1 MFLSHRS
8 FSLSRRKCCVFI
20 QLWVYNTVTFLFL
33 NHSGDQETLHRE
45 PYYLC
50 LRSGSVMTRLKFLP
64 WPAKALP
71 IHPALGAPA
80 KLTFPRSLRRT
91 LPGTTVSWQALPFP
105 SSSQCPCPWPWFQ
118 CSFPS
123 NAFVHHH
130 PPPSSRQDELP
141 HQYFSQHC
149 SLLCSVCLLYHFTF
163 IRVICSLCF
172 SLPTLETLWRSRV
185 FLALVAVSPVPRVG
199 LMNASM
205 NWFVFR

>member
-20 QLWVYNTVTFLFL
+20 QLRVYNTVTFLFL

-45 PYYLC
+45 PCYLC

-71 IHPALGAPA
+71 IHPALGGPA

-91 LPGTTVSWQALPFP
+91 LPGTTVSSHALPFP
-105 SSSQCPCPWPWFQ
+105 SLLQVSAPVPGLGSNV
-118 CSFPS
+118 PS
-123 NAFVHHH
+123 PAMPLFTT
-130 PPPSSRQDELP
+130 PRPSSRQDELP

-149 SLLCSVCLLYHFTF
+149 SLLCSVCLPYHLTF
-163 IRVICSLCF
+163 IRVICSLCL

-185 FLALVAVSPVPRVG
+185 FLALVAVGCGWWMHQWTDLS
-199 LMNASM
+199 
-205 NWFVFR
+205 